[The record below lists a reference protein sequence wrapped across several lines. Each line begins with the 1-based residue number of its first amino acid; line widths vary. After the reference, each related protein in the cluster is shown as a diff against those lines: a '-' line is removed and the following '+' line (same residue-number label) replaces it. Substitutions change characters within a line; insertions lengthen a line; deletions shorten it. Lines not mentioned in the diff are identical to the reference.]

1 MKRIVITCLILL
13 TAVGCSPT
21 INCENPQDAASCVRI
36 LFIGNSFTFE
46 NDLPGMF
53 TKLAK
58 SGGHT
63 VVTGMAAQGGWTLA
77 DHVNSSATLTQIS
90 GSTWDYVVL
99 QEQSEIPAFEQSREV
114 TMYPA
119 ARTLVRQ
126 IAAVGARPIFFMTW
140 AHQDGLPEY
149 NLQDYQSMQFQI
161 DIGYMGIAQELSA
174 RVAPVGYAWLLA
186 KGQNPQ
192 LDLWQSDGSHP
203 SVQGTYLAACVFYAV
218 IFRQSPE
225 GLSYQAGLA
234 KDSAN
239 YIQKISGSTVLDDP
253 SQWHLP

>member
-1 MKRIVITCLILL
+1 MKRIVITCIILL
-13 TAVGCSPT
+13 TALGCSAT
-21 INCENPQDAASCVRI
+21 INCDNPQNVAACMRI

-53 TKLAK
+53 TMLAN

-77 DHVNSSATLTQIS
+77 DHVNSSATMNQIS
-90 GSTWDYVVL
+90 GSKWDYVVL

-114 TMYPA
+114 SMYPA

-149 NLQDYQSMQFQI
+149 NLQDYKTMQFQI

-186 KGQNPQ
+186 EGQNPQ
-192 LDLWQSDGSHP
+192 LNPWQADGSHP

-218 IFRQSPE
+218 IFRQSPD
-225 GLSYQAGLA
+225 GLSYQAGLTKETA
-234 KDSAN
+234 TF
-239 YIQKISGSTVLDDP
+239 IQEISGSTVLDNP
-253 SQWHLP
+253 AQWHLP

>member
-1 MKRIVITCLILL
+1 MKRIAIICMILL
-13 TAVGCSPT
+13 TALGCSPT
-21 INCENPQDAASCVRI
+21 INCDNPQDAAMCTRI

-53 TKLAK
+53 TKLAN
-58 SGGHT
+58 SGGQP

-77 DHVNSSATLTQIS
+77 DHVNTSETMNQIS
-90 GSTWDYVVL
+90 GSKWDYVVL
-99 QEQSEIPAFEQSREV
+99 QEQSEIPAFEQSREAS
-114 TMYPA
+114 MYPA

-140 AHQDGLPEY
+140 AHQNGLPEN
-149 NLQDYQSMQFQI
+149 NLQDYKTMQFQI

-174 RVAPVGYAWLLA
+174 WVAPVGYAWLLA
-186 KGQNPQ
+186 EGQNPQ
-192 LDLWQSDGSHP
+192 LDLWQEDGSHP

-218 IFRQSPE
+218 IFRQSPV
-225 GLSYQAGLA
+225 GLSYQAGLSKETA
-234 KDSAN
+234 TF
-239 YIQKISGSTVLDDP
+239 IQKVSGSTVLDNQ